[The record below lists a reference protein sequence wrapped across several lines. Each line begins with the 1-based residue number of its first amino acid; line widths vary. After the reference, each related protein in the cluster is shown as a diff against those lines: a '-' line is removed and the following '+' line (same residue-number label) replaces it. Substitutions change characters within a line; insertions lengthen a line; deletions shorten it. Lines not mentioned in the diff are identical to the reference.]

1 MPFDPRA
8 AKLLADGCAYYSRRI
23 SGPAFGGGQ
32 AYTQLNLPLHVGGM
46 LGAAN
51 HAGPLAV
58 DVADRCVEQA
68 PDFVKA
74 RRAHSAV
81 ESAVNG
87 LEVHGLEVCRVKGY
101 ARLDAPAFRG
111 FALKKPGG
119 LPSVASG
126 ANCRFSLAIA
136 AHRRVAALARASAL
150 AAVYALRCTP
160 LATRS
165 PDTLRLTRH

>member
-1 MPFDPRA
+1 MPFDLCT
-8 AKLLADGCAYYSRRI
+8 AKLLADGCASYSRRI

-81 ESAVNG
+81 ESVING
-87 LEVHGLEVCRVKGY
+87 LEVHGLDVCRDNGC
-101 ARLDAPAFRG
+101 ARLEAPAFSG
-111 FALKKPGG
+111 FALKT
-119 LPSVASG
+119 
-126 ANCRFSLAIA
+126 RRLA
-136 AHRRVAALARASAL
+136 
-150 AAVYALRCTP
+150 
-160 LATRS
+160 
-165 PDTLRLTRH
+165 